1 MEIES
6 SGGSSASEPVKK
18 GRRFRIVFD
27 KKNCIGAAA
36 CAAVAPEF
44 WVMKDDG
51 KADLVGHRV
60 DEDGNQVLVV
70 SETELTPEGK
80 RVLDLNKE
88 AAEVCPVQVIHIYDD
103 ETGEK
108 II

>member
-1 MEIES
+1 MAE
-6 SGGSSASEPVKK
+6 KK
-18 GRRFRIVFD
+18 YRIVFD
-27 KKNCIGAAA
+27 RKNCIGAAA

-51 KADLVGHRV
+51 KADLIGSKV
-60 DEDGNQVLVV
+60 DENGNQVLLV
-70 SETELTPEGK
+70 SENQLSKEGK
-80 RVLDLNKE
+80 NVLAVNKD

>member
-1 MEIES
+1 MKE
-6 SGGSSASEPVKK
+6 
-18 GRRFRIVFD
+18 RTYRIVFD
-27 KKNCIGAAA
+27 RKNCIGAAA

-51 KADLVGHRV
+51 KADLIGHKI
-60 DEDGNQVLVV
+60 DETGMQVLIVKE
-70 SETELTPEGK
+70 SQLSKEGK
-80 RVLDLNKE
+80 NILAVNRE